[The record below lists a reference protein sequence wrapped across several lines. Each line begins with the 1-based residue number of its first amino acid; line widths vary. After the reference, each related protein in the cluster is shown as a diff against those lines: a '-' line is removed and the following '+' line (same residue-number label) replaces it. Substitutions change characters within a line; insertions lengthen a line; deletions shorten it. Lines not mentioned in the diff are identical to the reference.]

1 MPTTPIRLL
10 SLSFLLT
17 LTGAAAAADPA
28 TAAPQAAQTGTIVET
43 MEGGGYTYMKL
54 DNSGET
60 VWLAVQRADVAVGD
74 TVEYIENMRL
84 PNFTSKALNR
94 SFDEIVF
101 GGLQGARAP
110 AAPQPQP
117 QAQAQAQAQTVAE
130 ASVSDGAI
138 EKAPGGYTVA
148 EVFARRADLAGQ
160 RIKVRGRVVKVSQG
174 IMRLNWVHV
183 EDGSGEPGANKI
195 IFRSPNQL
203 ARVGDIVT
211 AEGRVETDKD
221 FGYGYRY
228 DVLAEDATFS
238 R

>member
-1 MPTTPIRLL
+1 MPTSPIRLL
-10 SLSFLLT
+10 ALFFLST
-17 LTGAAAAADPA
+17 AAGTTAAADAAAAAQQPA
-28 TAAPQAAQTGTIVET
+28 RAGTVVET
-43 MEGGGYTYMKL
+43 MEGGGYTYMKV
-54 DNSGET
+54 DQGGET
-60 VWLAVQRADVAVGD
+60 VWVAVQRADVAVGD
-74 TVEYIENMRL
+74 RVEYIENMRL
-84 PNFTSKALNR
+84 PNFTSKSLNR

-110 AAPQPQP
+110 AATQPQSQSQP
-117 QAQAQAQAQTVAE
+117 KAQTVAE
-130 ASVSDGAI
+130 ASVGDGAI

-221 FGYGYRY
+221 FGFGYRY